1 MDFAFFCVNFGY
13 SRSDYDQLTLTEKLI
28 IKKRWEDKTV
38 ADATL
43 MQRAVEVAVANVFR
57 TKGPENALFKKV
69 KADLSEEEI
78 NVAIEQAKE
87 ITKDWG
93 EKVAAYILDMPD
105 L

>member
-28 IKKRWEDKTV
+28 IKKRWEDKTISQ
-38 ADATL
+38 ATL
-43 MQRAVEVAVANVFR
+43 IQRAVEVAVANVFR
-57 TKGPENALFKKV
+57 TKGPEITLFRKV
-69 KADLSEEEI
+69 KADLNKEEI
-78 NVAIEQAKE
+78 DVAIEQAKE

-93 EKVAAYILDMPD
+93 EKVAAYVLNAPD